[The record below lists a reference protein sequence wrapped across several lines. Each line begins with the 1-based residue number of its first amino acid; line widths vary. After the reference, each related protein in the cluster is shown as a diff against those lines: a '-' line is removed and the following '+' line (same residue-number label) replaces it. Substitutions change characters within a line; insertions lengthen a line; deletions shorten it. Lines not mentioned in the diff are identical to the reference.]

1 MLQSSPRLVSQDLLE
16 EAGPAP
22 PREDPQDHER
32 EGVGW
37 EAKTDPTCHPD
48 AITQESGLG
57 PALQGGTSAN
67 EARRGPEE
75 SPHSGQEGAV
85 RTKEGVAREGL
96 AEGPRGASNTES
108 QTGPAPAQGLG
119 EGTADGDRELGSASE
134 GTGVPT
140 EDVRQDPDWHRRA
153 SKVSTHERFWTQN

>member
-1 MLQSSPRLVSQDLLE
+1 M
-16 EAGPAP
+16 
-22 PREDPQDHER
+22 
-32 EGVGW
+32 
-37 EAKTDPTCHPD
+37 
-48 AITQESGLG
+48 
-57 PALQGGTSAN
+57 
-67 EARRGPEE
+67 
-75 SPHSGQEGAV
+75 

-153 SKVSTHERFWTQN
+153 SKVSTHERFWTQNKKNPCGGRQEYVEALVKRDEKSGRVHSRVRELWKYFDGKHIFEEIMWRAHVSRDEIMAVVKEHKDVLFICLHE